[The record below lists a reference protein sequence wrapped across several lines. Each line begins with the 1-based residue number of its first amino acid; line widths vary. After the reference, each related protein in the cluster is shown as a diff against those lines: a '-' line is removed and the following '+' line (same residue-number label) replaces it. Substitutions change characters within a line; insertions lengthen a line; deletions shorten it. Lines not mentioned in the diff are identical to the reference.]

1 MYSYSAS
8 TVTPT
13 KAGMTYVA
21 FWLQSDDLI
30 AAPAAIHPRTE
41 FGSESCFSLFSFR
54 PCIYICSWKDTTTA
68 KGTGATSAKVYPF
81 MVDLFQYFLLSSS
94 EYGSALVFL
103 DLSGGV
109 VWWGAGLK
117 GVYAALGKRSAL
129 AAANISSNLLIYS
142 SRQSSDDRSLPKVIS
157 SLALLGGVGFDNEY
171 SYLPSIILWYTVWKN
186 CPVFYLIHGF

>member
-1 MYSYSAS
+1 
-8 TVTPT
+8 
-13 KAGMTYVA
+13 
-21 FWLQSDDLI
+21 
-30 AAPAAIHPRTE
+30 
-41 FGSESCFSLFSFR
+41 
-54 PCIYICSWKDTTTA
+54 
-68 KGTGATSAKVYPF
+68 
-81 MVDLFQYFLLSSS
+81 MVDLFQYFILSSS
-94 EYGSALVFL
+94 EYGSLKALVFL

-186 CPVFYLIHGF
+186 CPVFYLIHGKKFLVYSDMGLSPSGRQGAYPVTKSVCFESFVPFAINSCS